1 MIRLPNK
8 VNHTNATQLR
18 DEGVQLLRQKNID
31 QSIFVDAQALVDFD
45 SSILAILLAWERVA
59 PALFIK
65 GAPQKL
71 QKLAGVYGI
80 ADLLTFR
87 EA

>member
-45 SSILAILLAWERVA
+45 SSILAILLAWERVD